1 VPSTHLPFSKCWK
14 LLAVMRFDSW
24 LLWLL
29 YNLKIPVSLLLV
41 WLIWCA
47 CVLHSNWGR
56 VRDILFSLSKGD
68 KRWSRS
74 DGPRQQRHGWLL
86 FLPRCGDTCWVNTC
100 FYFGWRRVPLQQ
112 GNFATFGCLWSSSRT
127 FVSRHFH
134 GYPEPTPPK
143 NKDGQRFISVPVSA
157 NICSAVRL
165 PTPGIVSSRS
175 RSSSKGCMRLLIS
188 SSSF

>member
-1 VPSTHLPFSKCWK
+1 MLE
-14 LLAVMRFDSW
+14 LLAIMRVDSW
-24 LLWLL
+24 LLWLP

-41 WLIWCA
+41 WILGCA

-68 KRWSRS
+68 RRWPRS
-74 DGPRQQRHGWLL
+74 DGPRQQRYDWLL
-86 FLPRCGDTCWVNTC
+86 FLPRCGDTCWINTC
-100 FYFGWRRVPLQQ
+100 FYFGWWRVPLQQ

-127 FVSRHFH
+127 FVSRHFRSTRSQLRPRTKM
-134 GYPEPTPPK
+134 GIRGK
-143 NKDGQRFISVPVSA
+143 RFISVPVSA